1 MDARGW
7 KLDAGGWM
15 LESYSYCYY
24 LTLSPKE
31 GINMDKKELAV
42 QYKHSGYNCAQAVI
56 AAYADELGVDLV
68 TARALGAGFGAGMGT
83 MGATCGALC
92 GAQTVLG
99 LMNKGSVVMGAARK
113 LYNGFFDRCGA
124 TICAELKG
132 ITTGRTLCSCDNCVA
147 NAVAVLEE
155 LL

>member
-1 MDARGW
+1 
-7 KLDAGGWM
+7 
-15 LESYSYCYY
+15 
-24 LTLSPKE
+24 
-31 GINMDKKELAV
+31 MDKKELAV

-56 AAYADELGVDLV
+56 AAYADELGIDFV

-99 LMNKGSVVMGAARK
+99 LMNKGSAVMGAARK

>member
-1 MDARGW
+1 MIAELPRIIRKSGD
-7 KLDAGGWM
+7 
-15 LESYSYCYY
+15 
-24 LTLSPKE
+24 P
-31 GINMDKKELAV
+31 MDKKELAV
-42 QYKHSGYNCAQAVI
+42 QFKHSGYNCAQAVV
-56 AAYADELGVDLV
+56 AAYADELGIDLE

-99 LMNKGSVVMGAARK
+99 LKNKGTSVMKQARV
-113 LYNGFFDRCGA
+113 LYGEFLSRCGA

-132 ITTGRTLCSCDNCVA
+132 VATGRVLCSCDDCVA
-147 NAVAVLEE
+147 NAVAILGE